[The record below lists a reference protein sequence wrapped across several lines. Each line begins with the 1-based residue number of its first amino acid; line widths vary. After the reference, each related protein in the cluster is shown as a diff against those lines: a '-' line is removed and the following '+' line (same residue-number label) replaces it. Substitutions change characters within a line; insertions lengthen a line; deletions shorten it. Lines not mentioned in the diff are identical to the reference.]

1 MEKGKYNIL
10 NFKLYYIIQGE
21 LLNKE
26 KNRNDR
32 IRYNILTTIVY
43 IAGIILLIQL
53 FNLQIIHGAEYRE
66 TSNSRLTRETV
77 VKAARGSIKDRTGVE
92 LVRTDTGYSA
102 EIYSTK
108 VSDEELNLA
117 IKKFI
122 EILESNKD
130 TYIDNLPI
138 KVEPFEFSEED
149 EDYQK
154 EWKRENNLDENYSA
168 EQVFNALKEK
178 YEISEEDVNTARK
191 IMAIRY
197 EISSKGYSSTRSVT
211 IARDISNTSAVQI
224 REQNAKLAGINVVTE
239 PTVAYTS
246 GNLASHILGYVGAIS
261 EEEYST
267 RKDTYRNDDVIGK
280 DGVQKVFEEYL
291 KGTDGIKQ
299 VDMTVDGAITSEY
312 ISEEAVAG
320 SDVVLTI
327 DANLQ
332 KVAEEALEK
341 NIKDIANGKYGEG
354 NDADAGAVVVMNVNT
369 GEILAMASYP
379 DYNPERYS
387 EEYDPNDETG
397 KYYNRAIRSIYAPG
411 STFKMVVAS
420 AALDTGEI
428 TTKTRIN
435 DNGVYPYGDG
445 QACWYYRSYG
455 VGHGYLNLTQAIKYS
470 CNYFF
475 YDLGYRMGIDTIA
488 DYAGRYGLGKR
499 TGVELMGESSGIV
512 ASREYAN
519 SIGYT
524 TWYPADT
531 LSAAIGQ
538 SFNSYTP
545 IQMARYI
552 SMIANGGKNV
562 DVSTIK
568 SIINPDGTEVSKEEI
583 ENFVKD
589 TVGTENELKED
600 LNISEENL
608 DAIREGMKGVTS
620 EPGGTAY
627 STFADFDIDIAGK
640 TGSAQTGNEGEADGW
655 FVGFAPYDEPE
666 IAVVVMVEKAGSGGY
681 TAVVAKEIMEEYFGM
696 NSEKVTEDK
705 NAESSVESVR

>member
-1 MEKGKYNIL
+1 MIRIATKNNG
-10 NFKLYYIIQGE
+10 GE

-32 IRYNILTTIVY
+32 IRYNILTTIIY

-92 LVRTDTGYSA
+92 LVRTETGYSA

-108 VSDEELNLA
+108 VSDEELNSA
-117 IKKFI
+117 IKQFI
-122 EILESNKD
+122 EILEDNEDS
-130 TYIDNLPI
+130 YIDNLPI
-138 KVEPFEFSEED
+138 TVDPFEFTLTDEET
-149 EDYQK
+149 QK
-154 EWKRENNLDENYSA
+154 EWKIENNLDENYTA
-168 EQVFNALKEK
+168 EQVFYALKEK
-178 YEISEEDVNTARK
+178 YEITEEDTAIARK
-191 IMAIRY
+191 IMAVRY

-211 IARDISNTSAVQI
+211 IAKNISNTSAVQI
-224 REQNAKLAGINVVTE
+224 REQNAKLAGINIVTE
-239 PTVAYTS
+239 PIVAYTAGS
-246 GNLASHILGYVGAIS
+246 LASHILGYVGAIN

-267 RKDTYRNDDVIGK
+267 RKDTYRNDDIIGK
-280 DGVQKVFEEYL
+280 DGIQKVFEEYL
-291 KGTDGIKQ
+291 KGTDGVKQ

-332 KVAEEALEK
+332 KVAEEALEQ
-341 NIKDIANGKYGEG
+341 NIKDIADGKYGEG
-354 NDADAGAVVVMNVNT
+354 NDADAGTVVVMNVNT
-369 GEILAMASYP
+369 GEVLAMASYP
-379 DYNPERYS
+379 DYNPEKYS
-387 EEYDPNDETG
+387 EEYDPDDKTG
-397 KYYNRAIRSIYAPG
+397 KYVNRAISTEKAPG

-420 AALDTGEI
+420 AALDTEEI

-435 DNGVYPYGDG
+435 DTGVYPYGDG

-475 YDLGYRMGIDTIA
+475 YDLGYKMGIDTIA
-488 DYAGRYGLGKR
+488 EYAGRYGLGKR
-499 TGVELMGESSGIV
+499 TGIELMGETNGIV

-538 SFNSYTP
+538 SFNQFTP

-552 SMIANGGKNV
+552 SMVANGGKNV
-562 DVSTIK
+562 DVSIIK
-568 SIINPDGTEVSKEEI
+568 SIINPDGTEVPKEEI
-583 ENFVKD
+583 ESFVKD
-589 TVGTENELKED
+589 TVGTENELTED

-640 TGSAQTGNEGEADGW
+640 TGSAQTGVEGEADGW
-655 FVGFAPYDEPE
+655 FVGFAPFENPE
-666 IAVVVMVEKAGSGGY
+666 IAIVVIVENGGHGNY
-681 TAVVAKEIMEEYFGM
+681 TAEVVRDIMAEYFGM
-696 NSEKVTEDK
+696 NTQTVEEDMSAK
-705 NAESSVESVR
+705 PYVQIMN

>member
-1 MEKGKYNIL
+1 M
-10 NFKLYYIIQGE
+10 
-21 LLNKE
+21 NKE

-138 KVEPFEFSEED
+138 KVEPFEFTEED

-191 IMAIRY
+191 IMTIRY
-197 EISSKGYSSTRSVT
+197 EISNKGYSSTRSVT

-488 DYAGRYGLGKR
+488 DYAGRYGLGRR

-562 DVSTIK
+562 DVSIIK

-589 TVGTENELKED
+589 SIGTENELKED

-627 STFADFDIDIAGK
+627 STFADFNIDIAGK
-640 TGSAQTGNEGEADGW
+640 TGSAQTGADGEAHGW
-655 FVGFAPYDEPE
+655 FVGFAPYNEPE

-681 TAVVAKEIMEEYFGM
+681 TAVVAKEIMKEYFGM

>member
-1 MEKGKYNIL
+1 M
-10 NFKLYYIIQGE
+10 
-21 LLNKE
+21 NKE

-138 KVEPFEFSEED
+138 KVEPFEFTEED

-562 DVSTIK
+562 DVSIIK

-589 TVGTENELKED
+589 SIGTENELKED

-627 STFADFDIDIAGK
+627 STFADFNIDIAGK
-640 TGSAQTGNEGEADGW
+640 TGSAQTGVDGEAHGW

>member
-1 MEKGKYNIL
+1 M
-10 NFKLYYIIQGE
+10 
-21 LLNKE
+21 NKE

>member
-1 MEKGKYNIL
+1 M
-10 NFKLYYIIQGE
+10 
-21 LLNKE
+21 NKE

-32 IRYNILTTIVY
+32 IRYNILTTLVY

-108 VSDEELNLA
+108 VTDAELNLA
-117 IKKFI
+117 IEKFI

-130 TYIDNLPI
+130 KYIDNLPI
-138 KVEPFEFSEED
+138 KVDPFEFTEKDEES
-149 EDYQK
+149 QK
-154 EWKRENNLDENYSA
+154 EWKKENNLDENYSA
-168 EQVFNALKEK
+168 EQVFYALKEK
-178 YEISEEDVNTARK
+178 YEILEDDANTARK

-211 IARDISNTSAVQI
+211 IAKDISNTSAVQI

-246 GNLASHILGYVGAIS
+246 GNLASHILGYVGAIN
-261 EEEYST
+261 EKEYST
-267 RKDTYRNDDVIGK
+267 RKDTYRNDDIIGK
-280 DGVQKVFEEYL
+280 DGIQKVFEEYL
-291 KGTDGIKQ
+291 KGTDGVKQ

-332 KVAEEALEK
+332 KVAEKALEK
-341 NIKDIANGKYGEG
+341 NIKDIADGKYGEG

-379 DYNPERYS
+379 DYNPEKYS
-387 EEYDPNDETG
+387 EEYDPDDKTG
-397 KYYNRAIRSIYAPG
+397 KYVNRAIGAEKAPG

-435 DNGVYPYGDG
+435 DTGVYPYGDG

-499 TGVELMGESSGIV
+499 TGVELIGEEDGIV

-538 SFNSYTP
+538 SFNQFTP

-552 SMIANGGKNV
+552 SMVANGGKNV
-562 DVSTIK
+562 DVSIIK

-583 ENFVKD
+583 ENFVKE

-600 LNISEENL
+600 LHISEENL

-640 TGSAQTGNEGEADGW
+640 TGSAQTGVEGEADGW

>member
-1 MEKGKYNIL
+1 MYRTTTKTNG
-10 NFKLYYIIQGE
+10 GE
-21 LLNKE
+21 SLNKE

-32 IRYNILTTIVY
+32 VRYNILTTIVY

-66 TSNSRLTRETV
+66 TSNSRLTRESV

-92 LVRTDTGYSA
+92 LVRTETGYSV

-108 VSDEELNLA
+108 VSNEELNSA
-117 IKKFI
+117 IKLFI
-122 EILESNKD
+122 EILEDNEDS
-130 TYIDNLPI
+130 YIDNLPI
-138 KVEPFEFSEED
+138 TVDPFEFTSTDEET
-149 EDYQK
+149 QK
-154 EWKRENNLDENYSA
+154 QWKAENELDENLTA
-168 EQVFNALKEK
+168 EQVFYALKEK
-178 YEISEEDVNTARK
+178 YEITEEDVAIARK
-191 IMAIRY
+191 IMTVRY
-197 EISSKGYSSTRSVT
+197 EISSIGYSSTRSVT
-211 IARDISNTSAVQI
+211 IAKNISNTSAVQI
-224 REQNAKLAGINVVTE
+224 REQNAKLAGINVITE
-239 PTVAYTS
+239 PIVSYTS

-267 RKDTYRNDDVIGK
+267 REDTYRNDDIIGK
-280 DGVQKVFEEYL
+280 DGIQKVFEEYL
-291 KGTDGIKQ
+291 KGTDGVKQ

-320 SDVVLTI
+320 SDVILTI

-332 KVAEEALEK
+332 KVAEDALEQ
-341 NIKDIANGKYGEG
+341 NIKDIADGKYGEG

-435 DNGVYPYGDG
+435 DTGVYPYGDG

-475 YDLGYRMGIDTIA
+475 YDLGYRMGIDIIA
-488 DYAGRYGLGKR
+488 KYAGRYGLGKR

-552 SMIANGGKNV
+552 SMVANGGKNV
-562 DVSTIK
+562 DVSIIK
-568 SIINPDGTEVSKEEI
+568 SIINPDGTEVSREEI

-589 TVGTENELKED
+589 TVGTENELTED
-600 LNISEENL
+600 LNITEENL

-620 EPGGTAY
+620 EAGGTAY
-627 STFADFDIDIAGK
+627 STFADFDIAIAGK
-640 TGSAQTGNEGEADGW
+640 TGSAQTGIDGEAHGW

-666 IAVVVMVEKAGSGGY
+666 IAVVVLVEKAGSGGN
-681 TAVVAKEIMEEYFGM
+681 TAIVAKEIMEEYFGM

-705 NAESSVESVR
+705 NAQSSTESVR

>member
-1 MEKGKYNIL
+1 M
-10 NFKLYYIIQGE
+10 
-21 LLNKE
+21 NKE

-43 IAGIILLIQL
+43 IAGIILIIQL

-117 IKKFI
+117 IEKFI
-122 EILESNKD
+122 EILESNEDK
-130 TYIDNLPI
+130 YIDNLPI
-138 KVEPFEFSEED
+138 KVDPFEFTEKDEED
-149 EDYQK
+149 QR
-154 EWKRENNLDENYSA
+154 EWKKENDLDENYSA
-168 EQVFNALKEK
+168 EQVFYALKEK
-178 YEISEEDVNTARK
+178 YEISNDDVNTARK
-191 IMAIRY
+191 IMAVRY
-197 EISSKGYSSTRSVT
+197 EISSVGYSSTRSVT

-239 PTVAYTS
+239 PTVSYTS
-246 GNLASHILGYVGAIS
+246 GSLASHILGYVGAIS

-267 RKDTYRNDDVIGK
+267 RKDTYRNDDIIGK

-291 KGTDGIKQ
+291 KGTDGVKQ

-332 KVAEEALEK
+332 KVAEEALEQ
-341 NIKDIANGKYGEG
+341 NIKDIADGKYGEG

-369 GEILAMASYP
+369 GEVLAMASYP

-428 TTKTRIN
+428 TTRTRIN

-488 DYAGRYGLGKR
+488 EYAGRYGLGKK

-562 DVSTIK
+562 DVSIIK
-568 SIINPDGTEVSKEEI
+568 SIINPDGTEISKEEI

>member
-1 MEKGKYNIL
+1 MFRTTTKTNG
-10 NFKLYYIIQGE
+10 GE
-21 LLNKE
+21 SLNKE

-32 IRYNILTTIVY
+32 VRYNILTTIVY

-66 TSNSRLTRETV
+66 TSNSRLTRESV

-92 LVRTDTGYSA
+92 LVRTETGYSV

-108 VSDEELNLA
+108 VSNEELNSA
-117 IKKFI
+117 IKLFI
-122 EILESNKD
+122 EILEDNEDS
-130 TYIDNLPI
+130 YIDNLPI
-138 KVEPFEFSEED
+138 TVDPFEFTSTDEET
-149 EDYQK
+149 QK
-154 EWKRENNLDENYSA
+154 QWKAENELDENLTA
-168 EQVFNALKEK
+168 EQVFYALKEK
-178 YEISEEDVNTARK
+178 YEITEEDVAIARK
-191 IMAIRY
+191 IMTVRY
-197 EISSKGYSSTRSVT
+197 EISSIGYSSTRSVT
-211 IARDISNTSAVQI
+211 IAKNISNTSAVQI
-224 REQNAKLAGINVVTE
+224 REQNAKLAGINVITE
-239 PTVAYTS
+239 PIVSYTS

-261 EEEYST
+261 GEEYST
-267 RKDTYRNDDVIGK
+267 RKDTYRNDDIIGK
-280 DGVQKVFEEYL
+280 DGIQKVFEEYL
-291 KGTDGIKQ
+291 KGTDGVKQ

-320 SDVVLTI
+320 SDVILTI

-332 KVAEEALEK
+332 KVAEDALEQ
-341 NIKDIANGKYGEG
+341 NIKDIADGKYGEG

-435 DNGVYPYGDG
+435 DTGVYPYGDG

-475 YDLGYRMGIDTIA
+475 YDLGYRMGIDIIA
-488 DYAGRYGLGKR
+488 KYAGRYGLGKR

-552 SMIANGGKNV
+552 SMVANGGKNV
-562 DVSTIK
+562 DVSIIK
-568 SIINPDGTEVSKEEI
+568 SIINPDGTEVSREEI

-589 TVGTENELKED
+589 TVGTENELTED
-600 LNISEENL
+600 LNITEENL

-620 EPGGTAY
+620 EAGGTAY
-627 STFADFDIDIAGK
+627 STFADFDIAIAGK
-640 TGSAQTGNEGEADGW
+640 TGSAQTGIDGEAHGW

-666 IAVVVMVEKAGSGGY
+666 IAVVVLVEKAGSGGN
-681 TAVVAKEIMEEYFGM
+681 TAIVAKEIMEEYFGM

-705 NAESSVESVR
+705 NAQSSTESVR

>member
-1 MEKGKYNIL
+1 MFRTTTKTNG
-10 NFKLYYIIQGE
+10 GE
-21 LLNKE
+21 SLNKE

-32 IRYNILTTIVY
+32 VRYNILTTIVY

-66 TSNSRLTRETV
+66 TSNSRLTRESV

-92 LVRTDTGYSA
+92 LVRTETGYSV

-108 VSDEELNLA
+108 VSNEELNSA
-117 IKKFI
+117 IKLFI
-122 EILESNKD
+122 EILEDNEDS
-130 TYIDNLPI
+130 YIDNLPI
-138 KVEPFEFSEED
+138 TVNPFEFTSTDEET
-149 EDYQK
+149 QK
-154 EWKRENNLDENYSA
+154 QWKAENELDENLTA
-168 EQVFNALKEK
+168 EQVFYALKEK
-178 YEISEEDVNTARK
+178 YEITEEDVAVARK
-191 IMAIRY
+191 IMTVRY
-197 EISSKGYSSTRSVT
+197 EISSIGYSSTRSVT
-211 IARDISNTSAVQI
+211 IAKNISNTSAVQI
-224 REQNAKLAGINVVTE
+224 REQNAKLAGINVITE
-239 PTVAYTS
+239 PIVSYTS

-267 RKDTYRNDDVIGK
+267 REDTYRNDDIIGK
-280 DGVQKVFEEYL
+280 DGIQKVFEEYL
-291 KGTDGIKQ
+291 KGTDGVKQ

-320 SDVVLTI
+320 SDVILTI

-332 KVAEEALEK
+332 KVAEDALEQ
-341 NIKDIANGKYGEG
+341 NIKDIADGKYGEG

-387 EEYDPNDETG
+387 EEYNPNDETG

-435 DNGVYPYGDG
+435 DTGVYPYGDG

-475 YDLGYRMGIDTIA
+475 YDLGYRMGIDIIA
-488 DYAGRYGLGKR
+488 EYAGRYGLGKR

-552 SMIANGGKNV
+552 SMVANGGKNV
-562 DVSTIK
+562 DVSIIK

-589 TVGTENELKED
+589 TVGTENELTED
-600 LNISEENL
+600 LNITEENL

-620 EPGGTAY
+620 EAGGTAY
-627 STFADFDIDIAGK
+627 STFADFDIAIAGK
-640 TGSAQTGNEGEADGW
+640 TGSAQTGIDGEAHGW

-666 IAVVVMVEKAGSGGY
+666 IAVVVLVEKAGSGGN
-681 TAVVAKEIMEEYFGM
+681 TAIVAKEIMEEYFGM

-705 NAESSVESVR
+705 NAQSSTESVR

>member
-1 MEKGKYNIL
+1 M
-10 NFKLYYIIQGE
+10 
-21 LLNKE
+21 NKE

-138 KVEPFEFSEED
+138 KVEPFEFTEED

-191 IMAIRY
+191 IMTIRY
-197 EISSKGYSSTRSVT
+197 EISNKGYSSTRSVT

-224 REQNAKLAGINVVTE
+224 REQNAKLAGINIVTE

-488 DYAGRYGLGKR
+488 DYAGRYGLGRR

-562 DVSTIK
+562 DVSIIK

-589 TVGTENELKED
+589 SIGTENELKED

-627 STFADFDIDIAGK
+627 STFADFNIDIAGK
-640 TGSAQTGNEGEADGW
+640 TGSAQTGADGEAHGW
-655 FVGFAPYDEPE
+655 FVGFAPYNEPE

-681 TAVVAKEIMEEYFGM
+681 TAVVAKEIMKEYFGM

>member
-1 MEKGKYNIL
+1 MYRTTTKTNG
-10 NFKLYYIIQGE
+10 GE
-21 LLNKE
+21 SLNKE

-32 IRYNILTTIVY
+32 VRYNILTTIVY

-66 TSNSRLTRETV
+66 TSNSRLTRESV

-92 LVRTDTGYSA
+92 LVRTETGYSV

-108 VSDEELNLA
+108 VSNEELNSA
-117 IKKFI
+117 IKLFI
-122 EILESNKD
+122 EILEDNEDS
-130 TYIDNLPI
+130 YIDNLPI
-138 KVEPFEFSEED
+138 TVNPFEFTSTDEET
-149 EDYQK
+149 QK
-154 EWKRENNLDENYSA
+154 QWKAENELDENLTE
-168 EQVFNALKEK
+168 EQVFYALKEK
-178 YEISEEDVNTARK
+178 YEITEEDVAIARK
-191 IMAIRY
+191 IMTVRY
-197 EISSKGYSSTRSVT
+197 EISSIGYSSTRSVT
-211 IARDISNTSAVQI
+211 IAKNISNTSAVQI
-224 REQNAKLAGINVVTE
+224 REQNAKLAGINVITE
-239 PTVAYTS
+239 PIVSYTS

-267 RKDTYRNDDVIGK
+267 REDTYRNDDIIGK
-280 DGVQKVFEEYL
+280 DGIQKVFEEYL
-291 KGTDGIKQ
+291 KGTDGVKQ

-320 SDVVLTI
+320 SDVILTI

-332 KVAEEALEK
+332 KVAEDALEQ
-341 NIKDIANGKYGEG
+341 NIKDIADGKYGEG

-387 EEYDPNDETG
+387 EEYNPNDETG

-435 DNGVYPYGDG
+435 DTGVYPYGDG

-475 YDLGYRMGIDTIA
+475 YDLGYRMGIDIIA
-488 DYAGRYGLGKR
+488 EYAGRYGLGKR

-552 SMIANGGKNV
+552 SMVANGGKNV
-562 DVSTIK
+562 DVSIIK

-589 TVGTENELKED
+589 TVGTENELTED
-600 LNISEENL
+600 LNITEENL

-620 EPGGTAY
+620 EAGGTAY
-627 STFADFDIDIAGK
+627 STFADFDIAIAGK
-640 TGSAQTGNEGEADGW
+640 TGSAQTGIDGEAHGW

-666 IAVVVMVEKAGSGGY
+666 IAVVVLVEKAGSGGN
-681 TAVVAKEIMEEYFGM
+681 TAIVAKEIMEEYFGM

-705 NAESSVESVR
+705 NAQSSTESVR

>member
-1 MEKGKYNIL
+1 M
-10 NFKLYYIIQGE
+10 
-21 LLNKE
+21 NKE

-32 IRYNILTTIVY
+32 IRYNILTTLVY

-108 VSDEELNLA
+108 VTDAELNLA
-117 IKKFI
+117 IEKFI

-130 TYIDNLPI
+130 KYIDNLPI
-138 KVEPFEFSEED
+138 KVDQFEFTEKDEES
-149 EDYQK
+149 QK
-154 EWKRENNLDENYSA
+154 EWKKENNLDENYSA
-168 EQVFNALKEK
+168 EQVFYALKEK
-178 YEISEEDVNTARK
+178 YEISEDDVNTARK

-211 IARDISNTSAVQI
+211 IAKDISNTSAVQI

-246 GNLASHILGYVGAIS
+246 GNLASHILGYVGAIN
-261 EEEYST
+261 EKEYST
-267 RKDTYRNDDVIGK
+267 RKDTYRNDDIIGK
-280 DGVQKVFEEYL
+280 DGIQKVFEEYL
-291 KGTDGIKQ
+291 KGTDGVKQ

-332 KVAEEALEK
+332 KVAEKALEK
-341 NIKDIANGKYGEG
+341 NIKDIADGKYGEG

-379 DYNPERYS
+379 DYNPEKYS
-387 EEYDPNDETG
+387 EEYDPDDKTG
-397 KYYNRAIRSIYAPG
+397 KYVNRAIGAEKAPG

-435 DNGVYPYGDG
+435 DTGVYPYGDG

-499 TGVELMGESSGIV
+499 TGVELIGEEDGIV

-538 SFNSYTP
+538 SFNQFTP

-552 SMIANGGKNV
+552 SMVANGGKNV
-562 DVSTIK
+562 DVSIIK

-583 ENFVKD
+583 ENFVKE

-600 LNISEENL
+600 LHISEENL

-640 TGSAQTGNEGEADGW
+640 TGSAQTGVEGEADGW

>member
-1 MEKGKYNIL
+1 M
-10 NFKLYYIIQGE
+10 
-21 LLNKE
+21 NKE

-32 IRYNILTTIVY
+32 IRYNILTTLVY

-108 VSDEELNLA
+108 VTDEELNLA
-117 IKKFI
+117 IEKFI

-138 KVEPFEFSEED
+138 KVDPFEFTEKDEES
-149 EDYQK
+149 QK
-154 EWKRENNLDENYSA
+154 EWKKEHELDEDFSA
-168 EQVFNALKEK
+168 EQAFNALKEK
-178 YEISEEDVNTARK
+178 YKITEDDVNTARK

-197 EISSKGYSSTRSVT
+197 EISSQGYSSTRSVT

-246 GNLASHILGYVGAIS
+246 GNLASHILGYVGAIN
-261 EEEYST
+261 EKEYST
-267 RKDTYRNDDVIGK
+267 RKDTYRNDDIIGK
-280 DGVQKVFEEYL
+280 DGIQKVFEEYL
-291 KGTDGIKQ
+291 KGTDGVKQ

-332 KVAEEALEK
+332 KVAEKALEK
-341 NIKDIANGKYGEG
+341 NIKDIADGKYGEG

-379 DYNPERYS
+379 DYNPEKYS
-387 EEYDPNDETG
+387 EEYDPDDKTG
-397 KYYNRAIRSIYAPG
+397 KYVNRAIGAEKAPG

-435 DNGVYPYGDG
+435 DTGVYPYGDG

-499 TGVELMGESSGIV
+499 TGVELIGEEDGIV

-538 SFNSYTP
+538 SFNQFTP

-552 SMIANGGKNV
+552 SMVANGGKNV
-562 DVSTIK
+562 DVSIIK

-583 ENFVKD
+583 ENFVKE

-600 LNISEENL
+600 LHISEENL

-640 TGSAQTGNEGEADGW
+640 TGSAQTGVEGEADGW